1 MPWEGFENEHAVRR
15 GEENGSGE
23 LAMPHSQKISAFDNI
38 FRNFIFLSSNIDLL
52 SNIPLITD
60 AVQL

>member
-1 MPWEGFENEHAVRR
+1 
-15 GEENGSGE
+15 
-23 LAMPHSQKISAFDNI
+23 LAMPHSQKFSEFDNI